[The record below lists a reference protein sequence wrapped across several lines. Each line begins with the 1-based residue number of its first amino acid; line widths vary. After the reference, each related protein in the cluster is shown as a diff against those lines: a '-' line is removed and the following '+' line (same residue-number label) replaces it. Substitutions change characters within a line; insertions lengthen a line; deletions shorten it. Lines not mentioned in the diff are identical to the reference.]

1 MTLVRPLLLAA
12 VLPLFGGCQWL
23 DVSHGDAAPQA
34 LSGQSRMQGSL
45 TAEGG
50 HLLFTPCESPRTF
63 IVTDAGGTGVL
74 QEATTLASL
83 GKPLYADVRGRFDGN
98 SVEGQPG
105 QLALQGLNRV
115 ESASQECQNKN
126 YKLMQF
132 YADGHGPNW
141 VARANAQGLLI
152 EREGQPPLAVPYVE
166 EQAPGG
172 GVSLASDANHQHI
185 QLWLAPQRCE
195 SGPRVS
201 FLSAELRI
209 GDQVLRGCGYPG
221 GAREQ

>member
-1 MTLVRPLLLAA
+1 MRYARSWLLAA
-12 VLPLFGGCQWL
+12 MLPLFAGCQAL
-23 DVSHGDAAPQA
+23 DFSGPQGPQA
-34 LSGQSRMQGSL
+34 LSGQTRMQGSL

-50 HLLFTPCESPRTF
+50 HLIFTPCDSPRTF
-63 IVTDAGGTGVL
+63 IVTDNGDTGIL

-83 GKPLYADVRGRFDGN
+83 NRPLYADLRGRFDGN
-98 SVEGQPG
+98 PVEGQPG
-105 QLALQGLNRV
+105 QLNLQTLYRV
-115 ESASQECQNKN
+115 ESALKACEDQN

-132 YADGHGPNW
+132 YADGHGPSW
-141 VARANAQGLLI
+141 VARVNAQGLLI
-152 EREGQPPLAVPYVE
+152 EREGQPPLAVPFVE

-172 GVSLASDANHQHI
+172 GVSLSSDANHQHI

-201 FLSAELRI
+201 FFAAELRI
-209 GDQVLRGCGYPG
+209 DEQVLRGCGYPG